1 MRGSF
6 LLPVV
11 ASLLFLAA
19 ANTASAQAQ
28 SCPAGLDT
36 ASTINHDFTVSFC
49 ELCTVGTVR
58 IEIENPFRN
67 NDDADFTDI
76 VITEDLRAS
85 GLTYV
90 PNSTQFTGNGVTA
103 PPNVQPAVGGPNN
116 SVLTW
121 TLPGSY
127 VLPTRPNNGGGND
140 RGIDL

>member
-1 MRGSF
+1 MAD
-6 LLPVV
+6 LI
-11 ASLLFLAA
+11 
-19 ANTASAQAQ
+19 
-28 SCPAGLDT
+28 D
-36 ASTINHDFTVSFC
+36 HDFSVSFC
-49 ELCTVGTVR
+49 ELCEIGTVR

-121 TLPGSY
+121 TLLGSY
-127 VLPTRPNNGGGND
+127 VLPTRPNLFETLGAGPVVTANMLLAHGRIDAGRHAELIGPELEEL
-140 RGIDL
+140 RGRGPG